1 MGEGWWGEQTCPP
14 PPYKSLYNSVTL
26 WSYFFGS
33 FQQIVIKI
41 GIFEN
46 EECSER
52 NLCNCVN
59 KPEKNSVLQRGLNPW
74 PRDTGAMLFQLS
86 YEATDV
92 GSRYLWVH
100 MFPWKKWVLV
110 IYEINHIFADFNAF
124 LSAMLTIDGF
134 SLTGSSQKLKNPW
147 KSMLS
152 RNC

>member
-1 MGEGWWGEQTCPP
+1 MKTGQEYSVPRLFSLFFFLSSFDKDQLANIHSHSWKERFKIRKLENFKGYTLKANEYGFSTKSRNFTDVCVVGEGRWGEQTCPP

-59 KPEKNSVLQRGLNPW
+59 KPEKNSVLQRGLNP
-74 PRDTGAMLFQLS
+74 
-86 YEATDV
+86 
-92 GSRYLWVH
+92 
-100 MFPWKKWVLV
+100 
-110 IYEINHIFADFNAF
+110 
-124 LSAMLTIDGF
+124 
-134 SLTGSSQKLKNPW
+134 
-147 KSMLS
+147 
-152 RNC
+152 